1 VSLASLKSGDFS
13 ALDLSDVARS
23 TFPVREISLDEKLE
37 LSFGR
42 TLAPNVA
49 EGIYA
54 GISSAN
60 ELIALLSN
68 VDGKAKPIAVF
79 AAAN

>member
-1 VSLASLKSGDFS
+1 
-13 ALDLSDVARS
+13 
-23 TFPVREISLDEKLE
+23 VREIALDEKLE

-42 TLAPNVA
+42 TLAQNPT

-54 GISSAN
+54 GISSSN

-68 VDGKAKPIAVF
+68 VEGKSKPIAVF
-79 AAAN
+79 APAQ